1 MQLHHY
7 IGSSLSRCTFSGQQC
22 CSEQTLNFFVRFV
35 GPVIEGDTFD
45 FDDAFNG
52 ARSAMERLRNETGG
66 TLIS

>member
-22 CSEQTLNFFVRFV
+22 CSEQILTLFDTFVR
-35 GPVIEGDTFD
+35 PEIEGDTFD
-45 FDDAFNG
+45 FDGAFNG